1 MVKIL
6 VKKINY
12 KHKDLPKYEIEAD
25 VITSEATFENLGLD
39 SLTMVELMFDV
50 SEKYGIE
57 IPTDRLDFKTL
68 GEVVVLI
75 DDMLNA
81 QNI

>member
-1 MVKIL
+1 MTSFDYIRQVLI
-6 VKKINY
+6 
-12 KHKDLPKYEIEAD
+12 DKYEIEAD

-75 DDMLNA
+75 DNMLNA